1 MSTEVSA
8 GGFGQSVEIDL
19 VSGKTGS
26 VMRERNTSNRVTFG
40 GEGSYELIDV
50 RGELLAEGCLDDP
63 IVNVGLDAILNTM
76 FGNVASAGLPV
87 DPWYMGLIT
96 GLATLSPTDTAAA
109 VATWPEFA
117 TYTPTT
123 RPEWTDNAPTTTQ
136 ILTNGTPIE
145 FTITTGG
152 TLEGIFI
159 VSNNLKADGSGILW
173 SSAAFTSAPLTVA
186 ITDVLRVTYSATAA
200 RG

>member
-1 MSTEVSA
+1 MAIEPSSS
-8 GGFGQSVEIDL
+8 GFGQSVEIDL
-19 VSGKTGS
+19 VKGDTGS
-26 VMRERNTSNRVTFG
+26 VMRERNTNNRIVFG
-40 GEGSYELIDV
+40 GEGSYELVNADGV
-50 RGELLAEGCLDDP
+50 LLAEGCLDDP

-87 DPWYMGLIT
+87 DPWFMGLIT
-96 GLATLSPTDTAAA
+96 GGATLANADTTAA
-109 VATWPEFA
+109 VATWPEFT
-117 TYTPTT
+117 TYTPAF
-123 RPEWTDNAPTTTQ
+123 RPAWTDNAPTTTQ
-136 ILTNGTPIE
+136 VLTNTSPIE

-159 VSNNLKADGSGILW
+159 VSITTKSDVTGVLW

-186 ITDVLRVTYSATAA
+186 ATDVLRVTYSVTSA